1 MSLKTLIKNF
11 PRFYSGMVSDV
22 PHTEIPD
29 DAVFYAENVVF
40 TRDGNISNRGPI
52 YDSFTSGT
60 PNRPANGGAYES
72 IGYANT
78 PEQNA
83 TSATYISPTE
93 WPTGVVVLPWTGDSK
108 NGGTST
114 RILFETFN
122 ATPRSGLYTT
132 ISTWDSE
139 YSDFEDNA
147 VSTTI
152 PIGIVPG
159 ESVGKS
165 FDYFGNAGFPVGT
178 QPFPVQENYDFSE
191 YEQVGQTGVVVYS
204 GYPNGGDNTVA
215 PEYGYYL
222 VSGTAVITA
231 GSSALTLTTPSW
243 GPTLAD
249 SSYLVGKW
257 IYITDGTNEYLG
269 RVVRSKNSTNYEI
282 SPTPTKSITD
292 DGASANHMTR
302 VSNYVCPW
310 GWGIETGGGA
320 IPTYA
325 ASGCVHQQRIVLA
338 CTEPHKYSSVEA
350 YTNRTNIGNAF
361 YYGMLTQVDSSQFPV
376 KNRVNTICWSALR
389 DDTATAAV
397 STVDGEIPLLR
408 GGWPKSQYITL
419 DTLGISAIVSIDANN
434 LLVLCIDKVFLISGE
449 LGTIL
454 PNNNISQSSFNVRLL
469 TSSYTCWSDATV
481 QVTPYGVFFADNKG
495 IYLTDG
501 AKFVSVLQNR
511 SRDFWQEFCQKA
523 TFAGET
529 AEVDINGVTEPVSI
543 VAPTGSAFINGSYF
557 IWFGAVQGGEGTT
570 TIVTPTKYGFQV
582 QADANFAF
590 SIVTTELTYNERYP
604 SFGYSIEIPDTGK
617 ILTHSI
623 TSNRGLDNV
632 RMDVPNLDK
641 LRNPT
646 IDPFDCTTG
655 VTGGLG
661 IYSEVITKAISF
673 SNGVNARLRKSLV
686 SYIAKAGTYPTNS
699 GGIEITTS
707 TNYIDR
713 WSWNVSGY
721 NMDQTIAPTTYVAP
735 IIEDSQVRIDYV
747 PNNLPDNAA
756 TSTNPNISSSFY
768 MKFVSR
774 GNNFTIRDFTLLYNE
789 MRIGKLNR

>member
-1 MSLKTLIKNF
+1 
-11 PRFYSGMVSDV
+11 MVSDV

-40 TRDGNISNRGPI
+40 TKDGNISNRGPI
-52 YDSFTSGT
+52 YDNFTSGAA
-60 PNRPANGGAYES
+60 NRPANGGAYQS

-83 TSATYISPTE
+83 AAATYITPSE
-93 WPTGVVVLPWTGDSK
+93 WPTGVVVLPWTGGSK

-122 ATPRSGLYTT
+122 ATPRSGLYST

-159 ESVGKS
+159 SSVGKS

-191 YEQVGQTGVVVYS
+191 YEQVGQTGVVVYA

-222 VSGTAVITA
+222 SAGTASITA
-231 GSSALTLTTPSW
+231 GSSTLTLTTPTWS
-243 GPTLAD
+243 PVLSVA
-249 SSYLVGKW
+249 SYIVGKW

-269 RVVRSKNSTNYEI
+269 RVVRSKNNTDYEI
-282 SPTPTKSITD
+282 SPTPTKSIID
-292 DGASANHMTR
+292 NGSAGDMTR

-325 ASGCVHQQRIVLA
+325 ASGCVHQQRVVLA
-338 CTEPHKYSSVEA
+338 CTEPRKYTTVEPYVSKA
-350 YTNRTNIGNAF
+350 NIGVAF
-361 YYGMLTQVDSSQFPV
+361 YYGMLTQSDGSQFPV
-376 KNRVNTICWSALR
+376 KDRVNTICWSALR
-389 DDTATAAV
+389 DDTSTAAV

-419 DTLGISAIVSIDANN
+419 DTLGISSVVSIDANN

-454 PNNNISQSSFNVRLL
+454 PNNNINQSSFNVRLL
-469 TSSYTCWSDATV
+469 TSSYTCWSDKTV
-481 QVTPYGVFFADNKG
+481 QVTPYGVFFADDKG

-511 SRDFWQEFCQKA
+511 SRDFWQEFCQKV
-523 TFAGET
+523 TFAGQE
-529 AEVDINGVTEPVSI
+529 AEVEVEGVTEAVSV
-543 VAPTGSAFINGSYF
+543 VAPTGSAFVNGSYF
-557 IWFGAVQGGEGTT
+557 IWFGAVQGGEGAT

-590 SIVTTELTYNERYP
+590 SIVTTELTYNSERYP
-604 SFGYSIEIPDTGK
+604 SFGYSIAVPDTGK
-617 ILTHSI
+617 VLTHSI
-623 TSNRGLDNV
+623 TANRGLSNTK
-632 RMDVPNLDK
+632 MDVPNLDK

-655 VTGGLG
+655 VSGGLG
-661 IYSEVITKAISF
+661 IYSKVITKAASF

-686 SYIAKAGTYPTNS
+686 SYISKAGTYPTNS
-699 GGIEITTS
+699 GGIEITTA

-721 NMDQTIAPTTYVAP
+721 NIDQTIAPTTYVAP
-735 IIEDSQVRIDYV
+735 VIEDSQVRIDYV
-747 PNNLPDNAA
+747 PNSLPDNAA
-756 TSTNPNISSSFY
+756 TNTNPNISSSFY
-768 MKFVSR
+768 MTITSR
-774 GNNFTIRDFTLLYNE
+774 GNNFTVRDVALLYNE
-789 MRIGKLNR
+789 MRLGKLNR